1 MRNRIDEAI
10 FGLFKNTEGNLGYKV
25 TIDYKINFSEVFS
38 QNGGFDVVIANPP
51 YIQLQ
56 KLRGNPLQNAYKS
69 QNFEVHNANGD
80 IYCLFYEKGMD
91 ILKKC
96 GHLVFITSNKWMRAA
111 YGEKLRRFF
120 LEYNPLQLIDL
131 GPGIFDSATVDT
143 NILIIQKNK
152 NKNSLQAATLSREDD
167 SNLNILSALQTNGVT
182 LKDLS
187 QDTWFIGSNAELKL
201 REKIER
207 MGKPLREWDVK
218 INYGIK
224 TGLNEAFIIDTATR
238 DRLVAEDPKSAEILK
253 PILRGR
259 DIKRYSYEWAGL
271 WLIATFPSL
280 HLDIEEYPAVKNYL
294 LNNFDIRQLE
304 QSGKKYPKLN
314 INARKLTNNKWFETQ
329 DTIAYYSEFEKEKV
343 VWIELVDEG
352 RFSCVESGIYT
363 EATTFLMTHSRSK
376 YLAGCLN
383 SSLINWYFDTIC
395 ASSGTGTNRWKK
407 YTWSFYQSFRLFL
420 KTVLL

>member
-1 MRNRIDEAI
+1 M
-10 FGLFKNTEGNLGYKV
+10 
-25 TIDYKINFSEVFS
+25 
-38 QNGGFDVVIANPP
+38 
-51 YIQLQ
+51 
-56 KLRGNPLQNAYKS
+56 
-69 QNFEVHNANGD
+69 
-80 IYCLFYEKGMD
+80 
-91 ILKKC
+91 
-96 GHLVFITSNKWMRAA
+96 
-111 YGEKLRRFF
+111 
-120 LEYNPLQLIDL
+120 QLIDL

-259 DIKRYSYEWAGL
+259 DIKRYSYEWAGE
-271 WLIATFPSL
+271 WLVATGF
-280 HLDIEEYPAVKNYL
+280 DIDVPKLYPAVFNHL
-294 LNNFDIRQLE
+294 LKFKEKAQRRDDQGENWWNLR
-304 QSGKKYPKLN
+304 
-314 INARKLTNNKWFETQ
+314 AC
-329 DTIAYYSEFEKEKV
+329 AYYSEFEKEKV
-343 VWIELVDEG
+343 VWKRIGSVLRFSYDINKTYAQDSTCIVTGSKLKFLCAYMNSTLGNQLLFDKAPKTGTGDVIVSVQALDPLPVPSKTSEKVLVIDRIEKLVDEILILKK
-352 RFSCVESGIYT
+352 EN
-363 EATTFLMTHSRSK
+363 A
-376 YLAGCLN
+376 N
-383 SSLINWYFDTIC
+383 SDI
-395 ASSGTGTNRWKK
+395 
-407 YTWSFYQSFRLFL
+407 SFYEKQIDQLVYQLYDLTPQEIAIVEGSGSL
-420 KTVLL
+420 